1 MALFLTEDEGK
12 KLNKNQIKIPDNIV
26 KLLKIAKGAY
36 GQYKKSDG
44 YKRLNSM
51 LDDDYNKRSNKKD
64 RIHNGDKT
72 VSFSNLKRIDHD
84 IRHMPQTK
92 NNLEYNMLGGDET
105 RNWVHDALNRQRTAV
120 KQNKKVPQVPKL
132 EKQKVVKPDV
142 RKTVKVG
149 GVEASVNEDK
159 DKTIFISESQMQKL
173 YEYHNQLKLPFK
185 NGQEIGYDYKEN
197 WENFVDFLEE
207 IGKYGTLP
215 KSEWGMKDIEAAIE
229 GAKDEAYAEYCDQE
243 DNNTVF
249 IEAFDDLIGECNT
262 AEKIYTFAQHIP
274 EEVAEEILKN
284 NYAGRRATEI
294 LIDYDLLDPYPEEN
308 DIMYFLTDNGREA
321 IEKYVVDVFISQY
334 ENNGVPYSFEYDNR
348 GLVYVERMITIPK
361 YNKDRFKHM
370 GHNDF
375 YRYLKAHYNGVG
387 SFWTWCPG
395 NSDAYCANSYSSDG
409 DTQIILKGYVDPKDI
424 EWTDTLLKNAY
435 GLNYEQEIEINDGA
449 IIEVDRI
456 ELYTYDKSMDGKSL
470 INKPMLL
477 PV

>member
-132 EKQKVVKPDV
+132 EKQNASKPDV
-142 RKTVKVG
+142 RKPIKVG
-149 GVEASVNEDK
+149 SVKASVNEDK

-215 KSEWGMKDIEAAIE
+215 KSKWGMKDIEAAIE
-229 GAKDEAYAEYCDQE
+229 NSKYEAYKYYTDQE
-243 DNNTVF
+243 DDYMAY
-249 IEAFDDLIGECNT
+249 IEGFDDLIGDCKKKK
-262 AEKIYTFAQHIP
+262 KIYTF
-274 EEVAEEILKN
+274 
-284 NYAGRRATEI
+284 
-294 LIDYDLLDPYPEEN
+294 
-308 DIMYFLTDNGREA
+308 
-321 IEKYVVDVFISQY
+321 
-334 ENNGVPYSFEYDNR
+334 
-348 GLVYVERMITIPK
+348 
-361 YNKDRFKHM
+361 
-370 GHNDF
+370 
-375 YRYLKAHYNGVG
+375 
-387 SFWTWCPG
+387 
-395 NSDAYCANSYSSDG
+395 
-409 DTQIILKGYVDPKDI
+409 
-424 EWTDTLLKNAY
+424 
-435 GLNYEQEIEINDGA
+435 
-449 IIEVDRI
+449 
-456 ELYTYDKSMDGKSL
+456 
-470 INKPMLL
+470 
-477 PV
+477 